1 MNRARRKVG
10 PGICRVTMSTIQRL
24 LLLVTVLVV
33 VGGVVFLMTW
43 DIPPPT
49 AHIERVIPDE
59 ELPK

>member
-1 MNRARRKVG
+1 
-10 PGICRVTMSTIQRL
+10 MSTIQRL
-24 LLLVTVLVV
+24 LLLVTVFVV

-59 ELPK
+59 KLPK

>member
-1 MNRARRKVG
+1 
-10 PGICRVTMSTIQRL
+10 MSTIHRL
-24 LLLVTVLVV
+24 LLALTLVVV
-33 VGGVVFLMTW
+33 VGGFAFLMTW